1 MNNKV
6 FIINYNDK
14 YYKKY
19 KYLFNYSNIKFQL
32 INNYILFNYLS
43 NNNICNNLFKYSF
56 EEQIY
61 YNIIFYNKLNKKKYN
76 YNPTIIYD
84 DIIYFNEIFKIIIN
98 KNYNNKNLILTNVS
112 GIIISIKSNK
122 NFNILND
129 KIDCILYNNQQFT
142 KEDIKNKNNYYKN
155 MSSFYNFYSS
165 HDLIIYKQFLIN
177 LKNNNEDNNVLIPKN
192 KYFFITC
199 YIGYD
204 YGLSLTASYNMTL
217 QLPHLISTI
226 SMALKNIVKNG
237 TLILLWTIVNINIPI
252 IKKILSIL
260 VYGFKNVEIID
271 NDINQNLLI
280 GVPEYY
286 IKCSGYK
293 ENISNK
299 IINNLLDIAIEAIEY
314 TYDTCDILD
323 YYEDYT
329 ENNPNHSL
337 FYNKTEENIKNRNRN
352 KTLKSYS
359 RSSSTSTRKS
369 STHKS
374 STHYTSQS
382 KPITPIYYIEDIN
395 IPELDTIMKDSHLQF
410 KVSVLSNKLEGI
422 FIGYFEMVN
431 NLILNSIAKDKNG
444 NMYVKPEAILQK
456 DITNLTKL
464 IAMFEHNKLPYNK
477 HALKVL
483 LKKKDEV
490 LDHFYSL
497 DTPVNQK
504 LIQYEDRTSKLLNK
518 SAISNFKLSKS
529 ITKKY
534 EYDILNEYYSRIKI
548 ANQVK
553 NKLLEDVDFDN
564 INNKYTTNTPKSV
577 SHTIDEFSKGLS
589 AYLNDEYQN
598 TNKQLPVK
606 INSSFL
612 KLWEILSTFNLIPR
626 KAESFKV
633 LHLCEA
639 PGQMILCAKHWAS
652 LNCHKIDMENNY
664 EWLANSLNPY
674 NYEART
680 KYIKT
685 FGNVFSD
692 NYGLIKDNYDKWLWG
707 ADNTGDIT
715 NVTNIK
721 SIMNDVKSKMNTN
734 IKTKLDLI
742 ISDGSLSIETNSLYI
757 QKLDLAQ
764 LISVI
769 ACSTIG
775 GACCVKHYIPY
786 RNLNTFENNMNRD
799 GRDDRDDRG
808 ASNTEYSS
816 GYFINFLYMYY
827 TLFDSISLYKPNTS
841 NPNNGEF
848 YVIGKG
854 FRGVTEIQLTNLFK
868 ILENFT
874 LNSNIIEKNK
884 IPETFIMQINN
895 FLESMSSINTLA
907 IEKQN
912 LLLTCYKNLGED
924 DKEGKYSETNK
935 ILKCENFLDEKK
947 LDNMIIPKYKEW
959 VKIFEF
965 E

>member
-1 MNNKV
+1 M
-6 FIINYNDK
+6 FSIIILNDK

-19 KYLFNYSNIKFQL
+19 NYIFNYNINKFKLINYELLFNFTIHKNQL
-32 INNYILFNYLS
+32 FLLCNKKYILKE
-43 NNNICNNLFKYSF
+43 NIYIKILF
-56 EEQIY
+56 
-61 YNIIFYNKLNKKKYN
+61 
-76 YNPTIIYD
+76 T
-84 DIIYFNEIFKIIIN
+84 IN
-98 KNYNNKNLILTNVS
+98 KNTNHFIMGSNIEQLIL
-112 GIIISIKSNK
+112 NK
-122 NFNILND
+122 YND
-129 KIDCILYNNQQFT
+129 KNKKTLLISNTLSSIINHDKYIKYKNSDIILYQYKSYNLNKI
-142 KEDIKNKNNYYKN
+142 KENLNIYKSLVN
-155 MSSFYNFYSS
+155 INNFYSS
-165 HDLIIYKQFLIN
+165 HDIDIYKQFLKN
-177 LKNNNEDNNVLIPKN
+177 LKNNNEENNVSIPKK
-192 KYFFITC
+192 KYDLINCHF
-199 YIGYD
+199 GYK
-204 YGLSLTASYNMTL
+204 YGIEITASYRINTE
-217 QLPHLISTI
+217 LPNIISTI
-226 SMALKNIVKNG
+226 AMALKNISKDG
-237 TLILLWTIVNINIPI
+237 TLLLFWTIVNINIPV

-260 VYGFKNVEIID
+260 TYGFKTVEIID

-293 ENISNK
+293 DNISNEL
-299 IINNLLDIAIEAIEY
+299 INKLLDIAIETVDYNYNI
-314 TYDTCDILD
+314 CDVLD

-329 ENNPNHSL
+329 EKHPNHSL
-337 FYNKTEENIKNRNRN
+337 FYNKTEEKIKNRNRN

-359 RSSSTSTRKS
+359 IPSSTSTRKS
-369 STHKS
+369 SS
-374 STHYTSQS
+374 ISS

-395 IPELDTIMKDSHLQF
+395 IPELDEIMKDKHLQF

-431 NLILNSIAKDKNG
+431 NLIMNAISKDKNG

-464 IAMFEHNKLPYNK
+464 IAMFEHNKMPYNK

-504 LIQYEDRTSKLLNK
+504 LIKYNDRTTKILNK
-518 SAISNFKLSKS
+518 SAISNFKSSKS
-529 ITKKY
+529 LHKTY
-534 EYDILNEYYSRIKI
+534 EYDILLEYYSRIKI

-564 INNKYTTNTPKSV
+564 VNNKYMQNTPKSV

-589 AYLNDEYQN
+589 EYLNVKH
-598 TNKQLPVK
+598 TNLPVK

-612 KLWEILSTFNLIPR
+612 KLWEILSTFNLISR

-652 LNCHKIDMENNY
+652 LNCPKLDMENNY

-707 ADNTGDIT
+707 EDNTGDIT
-715 NVTNIK
+715 NVNNIK
-721 SIMNDVKSKMNTN
+721 SIMNDIKRKNTN
-734 IKTKLDLI
+734 ENTNENTNFTKLDLI

-757 QKLDLAQ
+757 QKLDLSQ

-769 ACSTIG
+769 ACSSIG
-775 GACCVKHYIPY
+775 GACCVKHFIPY
-786 RNLNTFENNMNRD
+786 RNLDTLEGNTPIHKEDTN
-799 GRDDRDDRG
+799 
-808 ASNTEYSS
+808 NTESSS
-816 GYFINFLYMYY
+816 GFFINFLYMYY
-827 TLFDSISLYKPNTS
+827 IAFDSISLYKPNTS

-854 FRGVTEIQLTNLFK
+854 FKGVTNLQLKNLFK

-924 DKEGKYSETNK
+924 DTEGKYSETNK

-947 LDNMIIPKYKEW
+947 LDNMIIPKYNEW